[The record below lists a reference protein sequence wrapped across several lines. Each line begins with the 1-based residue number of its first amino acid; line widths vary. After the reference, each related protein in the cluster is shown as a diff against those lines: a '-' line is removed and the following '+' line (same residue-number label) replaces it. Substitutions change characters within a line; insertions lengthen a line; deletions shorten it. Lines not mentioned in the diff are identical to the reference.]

1 MKSDDMRSYK
11 KYIILVVL
19 LVVLILLPSPGA
31 RGNLQNYELVF
42 DTELALETPLINFFG
57 LAKFII
63 VGEIDLSPNFVTTS
77 YQNQKNI
84 DSSDTINLSLD
95 SKGFTGHI
103 TITALGEQRNIIG
116 SKTVPFHFEQSP
128 LGDVVLPLPEV
139 GIQII
144 IGIVTI
150 SPRLIVTSSLS
161 SEIRVEGPATSSTDL
176 LVWNAEGEKS
186 IQVSF
191 QSNTEHVTV
200 SLQNINY
207 DLGVYLELGFKALS
221 YELAAI
227 HTPSVSQ
234 TITSSIVDISVAE
247 YNAMPVARFTFEPS
261 NPTEKDTVSF
271 TDTSTDDDGN
281 VVGCLWEFGDGTTD
295 TSRNPSRKFPVGT
308 YSIRLT
314 ATDNEGA
321 EGSLSETITISKA
334 AEESQ
339 QNGGIFGFP
348 PEVIIG
354 VVLLIIAISIVYMRA
369 RT

>member
-1 MKSDDMRSYK
+1 MKKTYLMFFC
-11 KYIILVVL
+11 VA
-19 LVVLILLPSPGA
+19 LILLLPSSGA
-31 RGNLQNYELVF
+31 QGNLLNYELVF
-42 DTELALETPLINFFG
+42 DTELTLETPLINLG

-63 VGEIDLSPNFVTTS
+63 VGEIDISPNFEISS

-103 TITALGEQRNIIG
+103 TITALGEQGNIIG
-116 SKTVPFHFEQSP
+116 SQSVAFHFDQSP

-144 IGIVTI
+144 IGLLTI
-150 SPRLIVTSSLS
+150 SPRLIITSSLN
-161 SEIRVEGPATSSTDL
+161 SEIRVEGPATSSPNSL
-176 LVWNAEGEKS
+176 IWNAEGEKS
-186 IQVSF
+186 IHVSF

-207 DLGVYLELGFKALS
+207 DLGVYLELGFKVLS
-221 YELAAI
+221 IELTAI

-234 TITSSIVDISVAE
+234 TITSSLVDISVAE
-247 YNAMPVARFTFEPS
+247 YNAMPVARFTFEPL

-281 VVGCLWEFGDGTTD
+281 IVGCLWEFGDGTTD
-295 TSRNPSRKFPVGT
+295 TSRNPSRKFLVGT

-314 ATDNEGA
+314 ATDNDGA
-321 EGSLSETITISKA
+321 EGSLSKTITISKA

-339 QNGGIFGFP
+339 QKGGILGFP
-348 PEVIIG
+348 PEVFIIV
-354 VVLLIIAISIVYMRA
+354 VVLVIIAISIIYIRKNKK
-369 RT
+369 